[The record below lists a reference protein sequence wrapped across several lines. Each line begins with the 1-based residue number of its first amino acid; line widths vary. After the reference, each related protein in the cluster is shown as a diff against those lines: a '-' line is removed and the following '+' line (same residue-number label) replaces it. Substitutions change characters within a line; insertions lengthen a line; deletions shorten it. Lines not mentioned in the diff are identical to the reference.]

1 MSHPLLLGGG
11 VLLLMLLGCGFV
23 MMTQMQRQGRIAE
36 RIRRIHGEPVGRNSG
51 AAESEAIRLAS
62 LRAISGLGQMIL
74 RRGLLSASTLA
85 DLEQNLAAA
94 GVRGQNGVALFIGT
108 KILLLAALPLVTL
121 VLTGNL
127 NLPAI
132 LRMGLPVCAGV
143 VGLVG
148 PDFLI
153 GRFRKRYLKRLERGL
168 PDALDMMVICAQAGV
183 GLGPAIVRVGTELHH
198 AHPETAYEFAVTAQE
213 LQMLADSRVALTNL
227 GKRTGLDSFKRLGAT
242 LVQTIQYG
250 TGLSDALRVLSGEIR
265 QEMLNRF
272 EAKAARLP
280 VLMTLPTVG
289 CILPCVFMI
298 GGGPAMIQVM
308 KTFSH

>member
-1 MSHPLLLGGG
+1 
-11 VLLLMLLGCGFV
+11 
-23 MMTQMQRQGRIAE
+23 MQRQTRIAA
-36 RIRRIHGEPVGRNSG
+36 RIRMIHGAPAASHAGSEP
-51 AAESEAIRLAS
+51 EALRVAS
-62 LRAISGLGQMIL
+62 LRAISALGQMIL
-74 RRGLLSASTLA
+74 RRGLLSAATLA
-85 DLEQNLAAA
+85 DLERNLASS
-94 GVRGQNGVALFIGT
+94 GLRGPNGVVLFIGT
-108 KILLLAALPLVTL
+108 KILLMAMLPLAMLLFTEHLILPTMLRMALPV
-121 VLTGNL
+121 V
-127 NLPAI
+127 
-132 LRMGLPVCAGV
+132 AGV
-143 VGLVG
+143 LGLVG

-153 GRFRKRYLKRLERGL
+153 GRLRKRYLKRLERGL

-183 GLGPAIVRVGTELHH
+183 GLGPAIVRVGSELHH

-213 LQMLADSRVALTNL
+213 LQMLADARIALTNL

-250 TGLSDALRVLSGEIR
+250 TGLSDALRILSGELR